1 MRRPFVR
8 GVLLA
13 ILAIAVIGAIFGGG
27 FQTGYTQGLMAG
39 GQGEIIRAVPAYGI
53 VGFSIFGGI
62 MKALFAV
69 LIFGFFAKLLLLG
82 GRRHWVAAGHP
93 GPWKSDR
100 AEEMKARMESHLS
113 EWHAKA
119 HDEES

>member
-1 MRRPFVR
+1 MRRPSFR

-27 FQTGYTQGLMAG
+27 LQAGYTQGLAAG
-39 GQGEIIRAVPAYGI
+39 GQGEIIRTVPVYGV
-53 VGFSIFGGI
+53 VGYSIFGGI
-62 MKALFAV
+62 MKALFAILV
-69 LIFGFFAKLLLLG
+69 FGFFAKLLLLG
-82 GRRHWVAAGHP
+82 GRRHWAAAGHH
-93 GPWKSDR
+93 GPWKGER

-119 HDEES
+119 HEEES